1 MIMVTDVVLAM
12 VVPVRVLLR
21 GGDAIGSHGVAA
33 LAMGMPGWLN
43 PAFYFL
49 NFFGLRVSWVVCAIS
64 WEHESF
70 HFTLKVLFHR
80 FNGVQN
86 VTSFKLNHLK

>member
-49 NFFGLRVSWVVCAIS
+49 NFFGLRVS
-64 WEHESF
+64 
-70 HFTLKVLFHR
+70 
-80 FNGVQN
+80 
-86 VTSFKLNHLK
+86 